1 MSEYKRFPSAFRGY
15 DKKEVERYV
24 SERENLYH
32 KSKAEKME
40 ELERLTARRE
50 ELTARIEELEELL
63 DSQDLDPEYIQMT
76 GEALESRMEL
86 LSEAARRDKAAIEES
101 FIAAAGEIQRLQADI
116 DEQIQVCRRKFKF
129 LLGNIRR
136 MSKEAEAGKGRRR
149 PELKVLQNKHYREP
163 SPDQDLPLTE
173 EELAEAIAKPVAVG
187 MGNIEIKE
195 PEKPVK
201 PRMEEEEKRAAGQA
215 EGAEAEADGIES
227 AEDAAAAEPA
237 EEPGDDAAEADGTV
251 WNPEDTKVGA
261 EEREEAQAEE
271 LSQTDASYP
280 EEEEA
285 PAAGSEAA
293 VEAGGAAVEI
303 ADQTLCP
310 ASDEAPEAAAFAP
323 VPPEPEST
331 SPWALRYRFL
341 WGKKAGANLFD
352 QGGVPIIAKGETITS
367 QTVDKAVAAGALDRL
382 VRDMME

>member
-86 LSEAARRDKAAIEES
+86 LAEAARRDKAAIEES

-195 PEKPVK
+195 PEKPAK
-201 PRMEEEEKRAAGQA
+201 SRMEEEEKRAASQA

-237 EEPGDDAAEADGTV
+237 EADGTS
-251 WNPEDTKVGA
+251 WNPEGPEAGA

-271 LSQTDASYP
+271 LSETDVSYP

-285 PAAGSEAA
+285 PAAGPAAA

-303 ADQTLCP
+303 ADQTLCS
-310 ASDEAPEAAAFAP
+310 ALDEAPEAAAFAP